1 MTMLTR
7 RKVLQTAG
15 TAALLGSVAPARV
28 AFGAAPTEN
37 RLAIVILRGGLDG
50 LHAVPPYGDPRY
62 RSLRPSIAVPSP
74 GQQDGALDLNGTF
87 GLSTPR

>member
-28 AFGAAPTEN
+28 AFAAAPTEN

-74 GQQDGALDLNGTF
+74 GQQDGALDLNGTS
-87 GLSTPR
+87 GSTPR